1 VIGTIF
7 VLAFNSTIDILS
19 ITDHNFRLL
28 GLLSNEYLGLIA
40 GQILGFYVFVLS
52 KRPYDLFALFNKRPD
67 VKFSMFQ
74 YANIQNFEK
83 KITI

>member
-1 VIGTIF
+1 
-7 VLAFNSTIDILS
+7 
-19 ITDHNFRLL
+19 
-28 GLLSNEYLGLIA
+28 LGLIA

-67 VKFSMFQ
+67 VQFSMFQ

>member
-1 VIGTIF
+1 M
-7 VLAFNSTIDILS
+7 LAFNSTIDILS
-19 ITDHNFRLL
+19 LDSESKIRKF
-28 GLLSNEYLGLIA
+28 GLLSLPYLGLIA

-52 KRPYDLFALFNKRPD
+52 KRPFDLFALFNKRPD